1 MGHKLNRIPE
11 NWPQAWRREYISV
24 ISETPDGPRKS
35 HVFNAAKR
43 HVEYCTANNRPLLAC
58 QSILEHG
65 RQLRGEISSEI
76 AGAYAFA
83 LARIA
88 WKGRD
93 KALRD
98 QLHEHFADKR
108 TPEQILQADYVP
120 RQARL
125 IGLRSL
131 VLQELSRRD
140 LVAFDLYLRVV
151 DRLGELPAS
160 PSAIVSAFWSH
171 PPGNRHQCA
180 ILGKAAA
187 MIDLLLPGHVDANS
201 LRIAQRALRP
211 DTHRPGKTRCTDPE
225 IDTLVE
231 SARQVTRSARGR
243 PYSKKKKAE
252 QRGVLIRFKTVLEAS
267 GRSFALD
274 RPSIDIFA
282 VHTFKKFRSQRDGKE
297 GWSAIYAARTFET
310 LATFVSDP
318 TLRQDLL
325 DDAADYH
332 TEADKEPKA
341 KERVL
346 SKRPTTL
353 PDLFRK
359 VGRLVQMAPK
369 TRPKSRARLVNT
381 AAALALLC
389 VYPLRRA
396 DLIDLRF
403 GEDLIRVLGGWCLA
417 SLPTQKTGLHTEP
430 LRLPDENTP
439 ALDAALLQ
447 GASAKYL
454 WKIYSERCGQCL
466 WADWKTGRQHS
477 ASLLTQNLKSLVEY
491 SPHIF
496 RTLWADH
503 LVANGADREKVSVV
517 LQHRSLISQKDY
529 EVLASKLRLSQ
540 GIAALAKIGDDT
552 SLNGPALGQYCV

>member
-1 MGHKLNRIPE
+1 
-11 NWPQAWRREYISV
+11 
-24 ISETPDGPRKS
+24 
-35 HVFNAAKR
+35 
-43 HVEYCTANNRPLLAC
+43 
-58 QSILEHG
+58 
-65 RQLRGEISSEI
+65 
-76 AGAYAFA
+76 
-83 LARIA
+83 
-88 WKGRD
+88 
-93 KALRD
+93 
-98 QLHEHFADKR
+98 
-108 TPEQILQADYVP
+108 
-120 RQARL
+120 
-125 IGLRSL
+125 
-131 VLQELSRRD
+131 
-140 LVAFDLYLRVV
+140 
-151 DRLGELPAS
+151 
-160 PSAIVSAFWSH
+160 
-171 PPGNRHQCA
+171 
-180 ILGKAAA
+180 
-187 MIDLLLPGHVDANS
+187 
-201 LRIAQRALRP
+201 
-211 DTHRPGKTRCTDPE
+211 
-225 IDTLVE
+225 
-231 SARQVTRSARGR
+231 
-243 PYSKKKKAE
+243 
-252 QRGVLIRFKTVLEAS
+252 
-267 GRSFALD
+267 
-274 RPSIDIFA
+274 
-282 VHTFKKFRSQRDGKE
+282 
-297 GWSAIYAARTFET
+297 
-310 LATFVSDP
+310 
-318 TLRQDLL
+318 
-325 DDAADYH
+325 
-332 TEADKEPKA
+332 
-341 KERVL
+341 
-346 SKRPTTL
+346 
-353 PDLFRK
+353 
-359 VGRLVQMAPK
+359 MAPK